1 MPIRMT
7 ALSAVSAAPAAAS
20 LSIRNRVTAA
30 SSGASPTPDASSAP
44 QLRCGSRWRSAV
56 TASSVRALQSAART
70 HASTW

>member
-1 MPIRMT
+1 MDCSDATESRHEESASMPIRMT

-20 LSIRNRVTAA
+20 LSIPNRVTAA

-56 TASSVRALQSAART
+56 TA
-70 HASTW
+70 